1 MDSAILGGSFGNL
14 FSAAM
19 TGTTGGVANNMMD
32 RLGDTQFGAALD
44 NLFLNTMGDTLKGMV
59 DTMPV
64 PDFMKDS
71 AKEVIDDAV
80 SSEQKLGVSD
90 EGAAMVEEAFGADA
104 EASAEALKEKIMEN
118 MAQSQREETQ
128 ASGGGG
134 SGSATNNWFYALAK
148 AMGEVSGEHLQTMVN
163 KADAMSGLTGKDQAS
178 EMAVVQAE
186 MQAAAQQY
194 KMSSETAST
203 VLKSIGEGM
212 AAVARKQ

>member
-1 MDSAILGGSFGNL
+1 MAGGLVGGFVGNMFNAALTGSFGNM
-14 FSAAM
+14 A
-19 TGTTGGVANNMMD
+19 VNMMD
-32 RLGDTQFGAALD
+32 RLGATQFGDALT
-44 NLFLNTMGDTLKGMV
+44 NLFINTMGEGLKGMV
-59 DTMPV
+59 DSMPV
-64 PDFMKDS
+64 PDFMKDM
-71 AKEVIDDAV
+71 AKDVINEVID
-80 SSEQKLGVSD
+80 SEQKQGVS
-90 EGAAMVEEAFGADA
+90 EAGAEMVEEAFGQEA
-104 EASAEALKEKIMEN
+104 EESAEALVEQIMEN
-118 MAQSQREETQ
+118 MAQAQREETQ

-134 SGSATNNWFYALAK
+134 GSVTNNWFYALAK